1 MVAFT
6 SRANAT
12 KYYQDGGVWMDGQTD
27 SPLYV
32 ALLIALIL
40 IAFGLVGSEDY
51 WDRTSGLGASME
63 VTNEAH

>member
-1 MVAFT
+1 
-6 SRANAT
+6 
-12 KYYQDGGVWMDGQTD
+12 MDGQTD